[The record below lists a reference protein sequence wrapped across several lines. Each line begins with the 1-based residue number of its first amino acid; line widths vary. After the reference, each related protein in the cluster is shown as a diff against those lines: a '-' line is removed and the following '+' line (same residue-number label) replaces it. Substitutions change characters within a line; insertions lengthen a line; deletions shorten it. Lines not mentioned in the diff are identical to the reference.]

1 MRPRPPTRR
10 ASFRLSSERARQVN
24 PGALAALSVLV
35 LSPGCGSHR
44 IDPLEKLPV
53 AASELQLSEGGETAL
68 DDRWWAAF
76 DRADLDL
83 VVDEALTS
91 NLDVRA
97 AFARL
102 EAAEATVRSR
112 RSALVPALGAYASSS
127 VGTDDR
133 FDGVQRVPVEVG
145 VGASY
150 EVDLWGRIRAEVR
163 GAARRREATRADAH
177 TAALTVSAEVVSTWI
192 DLAATREQLALLD
205 RQLVANEQMA
215 EIVRSRV
222 MNGVVRQAD
231 SLRQDRLVEQTRAEQ
246 VARQEDLQLLRHR
259 LAVLMGRQPRDAP
272 EAPATLPGLPP
283 LPATGLPSDLLLRR
297 PDVVS
302 ALASLEAADAD
313 VAAAVNDLY
322 PQFTLRADLSNAPAT
337 PEALV
342 TGWIASATLALA
354 APLFEGGRR
363 RAVVAQRR
371 ALLDAQVADYGT
383 AVLGALQEVEDAL
396 AANQRQAE
404 RVELIDRQVE
414 LAGQTADNLQ
424 LQYVGGLDVGYLD
437 VLTAQ
442 TTEQQLRRQQIT
454 ARQRML
460 TLRVALFRALAGGL
474 EPPESTDG

>member
-1 MRPRPPTRR
+1 MP
-10 ASFRLSSERARQVN
+10 
-24 PGALAALSVLV
+24 
-35 LSPGCGSHR
+35 
-44 IDPLEKLPV
+44 
-53 AASELQLSEGGETAL
+53 
-68 DDRWWAAF
+68 
-76 DRADLDL
+76 
-83 VVDEALTS
+83 
-91 NLDVRA
+91 
-97 AFARL
+97 
-102 EAAEATVRSR
+102 
-112 RSALVPALGAYASSS
+112 
-127 VGTDDR
+127 
-133 FDGVQRVPVEVG
+133 
-145 VGASY
+145 
-150 EVDLWGRIRAEVR
+150 
-163 GAARRREATRADAH
+163 
-177 TAALTVSAEVVSTWI
+177 AALTVSAEVVSTWI